1 MENGSMSIRS
11 KLIQLFAAW
20 LLIAGTVGAA
30 TQSSGEFYRGKS
42 ITLLVGGTAGG
53 GVDVSARILARYLG
67 KHLPGQPSV
76 IPQVMPGAGG
86 VRAIDFMNS
95 AAARDGTVLALL
107 PPGPLLEPLIGKR
120 QAKYRMTDFTAIG
133 AMTKELSLCAAWH
146 ASGFK
151 TVADAQQRQM
161 TVAGTGA
168 ASTTDIYPVAL
179 NELLH
184 TKFKVI
190 TGFQGGQETIL
201 AIERGEVDGRC
212 GWGWSS
218 LKAVKGE
225 WIRDHKLNILLQF
238 ALAKSAEFPDVPL
251 VMDLIDS
258 EVDRQ
263 AMRLLLSPL
272 ALNKPVFGP
281 PGLSAQ
287 RISDLRAAFT
297 AAMADAE
304 LRAEVVKLSSEEPE
318 PTDGQAAQALVSEMY
333 ATPEPAVLK
342 LRAIISK

>member
-1 MENGSMSIRS
+1 MT
-11 KLIQLFAAW
+11 IQRNLRHLLAAA
-20 LLIAGTVGAA
+20 LLVAGTVGASA
-30 TQSSGEFYRGKS
+30 QTSGEFYHGKS

-53 GVDVSARILARYLG
+53 GVDISARILARHLG

-76 IPQVMPGAGG
+76 IAQVMPGAGG
-86 VRAIDFMNS
+86 IRAIDHMNS

-133 AMTKELSLCAAWH
+133 AMTKELSLCVAWH
-146 ASGFK
+146 ASEFK
-151 TVADAQQRQM
+151 TIAVAQQRQM
-161 TVAGTGA
+161 AVAGTGA
-168 ASTTDIYPVAL
+168 ASTTDVYPVVL

-190 TGFQGGQETIL
+190 TGFQGGQEATL

-218 LKAVKGE
+218 LKAVKGD
-225 WIRDHKLNILLQF
+225 WIRDHKLNVLLQF
-238 ALAKSAEFPDVPL
+238 ALAKSPEFSDVPL
-251 VMDLIDS
+251 VMDLI
-258 EVDRQ
+258 ENETDRQ

-281 PGLSAQ
+281 PGLPDQ
-287 RISDLRAAFT
+287 RVSELRAAFM
-297 AAMADAE
+297 AAMKDPE

-318 PTDGQAAQALVSEMY
+318 PTDGEASQALVSEMY
-333 ATPEPAVLK
+333 ATPEAAVAR
-342 LRAIISK
+342 LRGIISK